1 MKFKNYNTDE
11 IIKLLK
17 IEAIVKPVEDIHEEL
32 PSGNQNEIYDE
43 QTLEE
48 WYNFAS
54 TVEGII
60 DNFCDV
66 INVSLSK
73 RVDSLS
79 EYIDF
84 YSYDED
90 GNRKNYLVD
99 LRLSDHRSTYNSR
112 SNRIRKV
119 KRLNTNYELIGVVVN
134 NKTFKT
140 YSDAIKYIRKIL
152 AKYLVENDG
161 DDNE

>member
-1 MKFKNYNTDE
+1 MKFKNYETDE
-11 IIKLLK
+11 ITKLLK
-17 IEAIVKPVEDIHEEL
+17 IEAIVKPIEDIQEEL

-73 RVDSLS
+73 HADSLS

-84 YSYDED
+84 YSYDKD
-90 GNRKNYLVD
+90 GNRKNYLID

-152 AKYLVENDG
+152 TKYLVENDG